1 MRILGFADF
10 HGRMDSVKQ
19 ASRLVSVKRPE
30 VVVVAGDLANRDV
43 QKAESIL
50 EELSKFASKVLFV
63 PGNMDEQALAN
74 RKDDGHVVC
83 LHGKG
88 IAHDGAWFMGLGGAA
103 ASPFRAPFELDE
115 AEADQILAGT
125 VGAGSSQFS
134 VLVSHYPPKDTKV
147 DLAAGRWHVGSE
159 AVRRFIEKNRP
170 TLVVCGHI
178 HEGPRHRR
186 DRKDFDRQCGTSGTR
201 PIRFNLSPEASE
213 DRARKVLVDLQVL
226 SHSKGYIRTA

>member
-1 MRILGFADF
+1 LRILGFADF

-74 RKDDGHVVC
+74 RKDNGRVVC

-115 AEADQILAGT
+115 AEADRILAGT
-125 VGAGSSQFS
+125 VGASSSQFS
-134 VLVSHYPPKDTKV
+134 VLVSHCPPKDTKV

-178 HEGPRHRR
+178 HEAQGIDAIGKTSIVNVGPAAHGQYASISLL
-186 DRKDFDRQCGTSGTR
+186 K
-201 PIRFNLSPEASE
+201 PVKIELERF
-213 DRARKVLVDLQVL
+213 
-226 SHSKGYIRTA
+226 